1 VTRKVLKPSLIAP
14 RVALIL
20 STAIFLGGAFLVE
33 VARAQQNQNFNIAEI
48 QVLPVQGS
56 VYMVAGSGGNITLQ
70 VGQQGVL
77 LVDTGNAQLSDKIIA
92 AIRKL
97 SDKPIRVIVNTNAD
111 PDHVGGNENIAKAGI
126 TVMGGVVGYS
136 SQDIQRGAEILA
148 HENTFNRMNG
158 TTGGK
163 TSWPSGAWPTDPYSG
178 SPKKLFSNDEG
189 IEIIHVPAAHTDGDS
204 IVFFRRSD
212 VVSAGDIFVT
222 TGYPVI
228 DLQRGGS
235 IQGIIDGLNRILDLT
250 IAKQE
255 VEGGTYVIPGH
266 GRICDQFDVLEYRDM
281 VTIIRD
287 RVQDMIKK
295 NKTLAEIKAARP
307 TEDYDARYG
316 TSAGSWTTDTFVET
330 VYKSLLTTK

>member
-1 VTRKVLKPSLIAP
+1 
-14 RVALIL
+14 
-20 STAIFLGGAFLVE
+20 
-33 VARAQQNQNFNIAEI
+33 
-48 QVLPVQGS
+48 
-56 VYMVAGSGGNITLQ
+56 
-70 VGQQGVL
+70 
-77 LVDTGNAQLSDKIIA
+77 
-92 AIRKL
+92 
-97 SDKPIRVIVNTNAD
+97 
-111 PDHVGGNENIAKAGI
+111 
-126 TVMGGVVGYS
+126 
-136 SQDIQRGAEILA
+136 
-148 HENTFNRMNG
+148 MNG
-158 TTGGK
+158 MTGGK
-163 TSWPSGAWPTDPYSG
+163 SSWPSGAWPTDPYSG
-178 SPKKLFSNDEG
+178 SPKKLYSNDEG

-228 DLQRGGS
+228 DLQKGGS

-266 GRICDQFDVLEYRDM
+266 GRLCDQFDVLEYRDM

-295 NKTLAEIKAARP
+295 NKTLEEIKTAHP

-316 TSAGSWTTDTFVET
+316 AKTGPWTTDMFIEA
-330 VYKSLLTTK
+330 VYKSLLATK

>member
-1 VTRKVLKPSLIAP
+1 MFKPSLIAP
-14 RVALIL
+14 RIAFIL
-20 STAIFLGGAFLVE
+20 ATVVFLGATVLAE
-33 VARAQQNQNFNIAEI
+33 DSAAQQNQNSDTAEVH
-48 QVLPVQGS
+48 VLPVQGS
-56 VYMVAGSGGNITLQ
+56 VYMVAGSGANITLQ

-77 LVDTGNAQLSDKIIA
+77 LVDTGNVQLSEKVIA

-97 SDKPIRVIVNTNAD
+97 SDKPIRVIINTNVD
-111 PDHVGGNENIAKAGI
+111 PDHVGGNENIGKAGL
-126 TVMGGVVGYS
+126 TVMGGVVSYS
-136 SQDIQRGAEILA
+136 AQDIQRGAQILA
-148 HENTFNRMNG
+148 HENAFNRMNG
-158 TTGGK
+158 MTGGK
-163 TSWPSGAWPTDPYSG
+163 SSWPSAAWPTDPYSG
-178 SPKKLFSNDEG
+178 SPKKLYSNDEG

-266 GRICDQFDVLEYRDM
+266 GRLCDQFDVLEYRDM

-295 NKTLAEIKAARP
+295 NKTLEEIKAAHP

-316 TSAGSWTTDTFVET
+316 AKTGPWTTDMFVEA
-330 VYKSLLTTK
+330 VYKSLLATK

>member
-1 VTRKVLKPSLIAP
+1 MTRTVFKPSLIAP
-14 RVALIL
+14 RIAFIL
-20 STAIFLGGAFLVE
+20 AAVVFLGATVLAE
-33 VARAQQNQNFNIAEI
+33 DSAAQQNQNSDTAEVH
-48 QVLPVQGS
+48 VLPVQGS
-56 VYMVAGSGGNITLQ
+56 VYMVAGSGANITLQ

-77 LVDTGNAQLSDKIIA
+77 LVDTGNVQLSEKVIA

-97 SDKPIRVIVNTNAD
+97 SDKPIRVIINTNVD
-111 PDHVGGNENIAKAGI
+111 PDHVGGNENIGKAGL
-126 TVMGGVVGYS
+126 TVMGGVVSYS
-136 SQDIQRGAEILA
+136 AQDIQRGAQILA
-148 HENTFNRMNG
+148 HENAFNRMNG
-158 TTGGK
+158 MTGGK
-163 TSWPSGAWPTDPYSG
+163 SSWPSAAWPTDPYSG
-178 SPKKLFSNDEG
+178 SPKKLYSNDEG

-228 DLQRGGS
+228 DLQKGGS

-266 GRICDQFDVLEYRDM
+266 GRLCDQFDVLEYRDM

-295 NKTLAEIKAARP
+295 NKTLEEIKAAHP

-316 TSAGSWTTDTFVET
+316 AKTGPWTTDMFVEA
-330 VYKSLLTTK
+330 VYKSLLATK